1 MKAFATAV
9 LLAGSAAVFAQQT
22 GQSQPSTN
30 TPDRTSQSQQS
41 QTQQQNQGQQTFT
54 GCLTSANGVFS
65 LTVADPP
72 LPGATAQNTAFTLK
86 PSGDVDLKSQVN
98 HKVEVKGTAGS
109 TDDAAR
115 VAERTSSQATGTTG
129 SNGSTSRNTGTA
141 TPRVETSAKAQI
153 VARTLTVSSVR
164 EVASKCD
171 PLAK

>member
-22 GQSQPSTN
+22 GQAQSSTN
-30 TPDRTSQSQQS
+30 TPDTKSQTQQS
-41 QTQQQNQGQQTFT
+41 QTQQNQQQQTFT
-54 GCLTSANGVFS
+54 GCLTTANGVFT

-72 LPGATAQNTAFTLK
+72 LPGATAQNTAFTLQ
-86 PSGDVDLKSQVN
+86 PSGNVDLKSQVN

-109 TDDAAR
+109 ANDAAR

-129 SNGSTSRNTGTA
+129 SNGNTARNTGTV

-164 EVASKCD
+164 EVGSKCD

>member
-30 TPDRTSQSQQS
+30 TPDRTSQGQQG
-41 QTQQQNQGQQTFT
+41 QTQQNQGQQTFT
-54 GCLTSANGVFS
+54 GCLSSANGVFT

-86 PSGDVDLKSQVN
+86 PSGEVDLKSQVN

-115 VAERTSSQATGTTG
+115 VVEGTSSQATGTTG
-129 SNGSTSRNTGTA
+129 SNANTSRTTGTA

>member
-9 LLAGSAAVFAQQT
+9 LLAGSAAVFAEQT

-30 TPDRTSQSQQS
+30 TPDATSRSQQAQSQQS
-41 QTQQQNQGQQTFT
+41 QGQQTFT
-54 GCLTSANGVFS
+54 GCLTSANGVFT

-86 PSGDVDLKSQVN
+86 PSGNVDLKSKVN

-115 VAERTSSQATGTTG
+115 VVEGTSSQATGTTG
-129 SNGSTSRNTGTA
+129 SNGNTSRNTGTA

-153 VARTLTVSSVR
+153 VARTLAVSSVR